1 MVENLEIFGFR
12 SRLFMGKHTGAV
24 GWLNDESIEVQS
36 GLDQQIAGM
45 LSGSIPL
52 QRLHQ
57 MDGVPS

>member
-1 MVENLEIFGFR
+1 MDTSEIFGFR
-12 SRLFMGKHTGAV
+12 SGLFMGKQTGAV